1 MLRIPF
7 HVKNEI
13 CCVYYVIESPT
24 NESKNFQFEQLK
36 KEDLLDCYVQMGFN
50 LQMPG
55 DSPIDRSKAAI
66 ALKGFNQLY
75 SVNYS
80 ETIPPA
86 TKHKSNYVSP
96 KEIAA

>member
-1 MLRIPF
+1 
-7 HVKNEI
+7 
-13 CCVYYVIESPT
+13 
-24 NESKNFQFEQLK
+24 
-36 KEDLLDCYVQMGFN
+36 MGFN